1 MKHTIT
7 DASVKRLFDLF
18 GDDADRFVNPLP
30 TISQWVINE
39 RLSGSFLSNLR
50 DLVAKI
56 REDYPHLVFQI
67 TYHLAWELEDAEDK
81 LKAIKRGFEAI
92 NEID

>member
-1 MKHTIT
+1 MKYKIT
-7 DASVKRLFDLF
+7 DAAVKRLFDLF
-18 GDDADRFVNPLP
+18 GDDIDRFIDPLP
-30 TISQWVINE
+30 IISQWVINE
-39 RLSGSFLSNLR
+39 GLYGGFLSNLR

-56 REDYPHLVFQI
+56 RGDHPHLVFQI
-67 TYHLAWELEDAEDK
+67 TYHLAYELENAEDK

>member
-1 MKHTIT
+1 M
-7 DASVKRLFDLF
+7 F
-18 GDDADRFVNPLP
+18 GEKYDRFTDPMP
-30 TISQWVINE
+30 TIRQWVINE
-39 RLSGSFLSNLR
+39 RLSGGFLSNLR

-56 REDYPHLVFQI
+56 RGDHPHLVFQI
-67 TYHLAWELEDAEDK
+67 TYHLAYELEDAEYK

>member
-1 MKHTIT
+1 MKYRIT
-7 DASVKRLFDLF
+7 DTAVKRLIAMF
-18 GDDADRFVNPLP
+18 GEKYDRFTDPMP
-30 TISQWVINE
+30 TIRQWVINE
-39 RLSGSFLSNLR
+39 RLSGGFLSNLR

-56 REDYPHLVFQI
+56 RGDHPHLVFQI
-67 TYHLAWELEDAEDK
+67 TYHLAYELEDAEYK

>member
-1 MKHTIT
+1 MKYKIT
-7 DASVKRLFDLF
+7 DTAVKRLFDLF
-18 GDDADRFVNPLP
+18 GDDADRFVDPLP
-30 TISQWVINE
+30 IISQWVINE

-56 REDYPHLVFQI
+56 REDHPHLVFQI
-67 TYHLAWELEDAEDK
+67 TYHLAWELEDAENK
-81 LKAIKRGFEAI
+81 LKAIKRGFDAI

>member
-1 MKHTIT
+1 MKYKIT
-7 DASVKRLFDLF
+7 DTAVKRLFEMF
-18 GDDADRFVNPLP
+18 GEELDRFIDPMP
-30 TISQWVINE
+30 TIRQWVINE
-39 RLSGSFLSNLR
+39 NLYGGFLSNLR

-56 REDYPHLVFQI
+56 RGDHPHLVFQI
-67 TYHLAWELEDAEDK
+67 TYHLAYELEDAENK